1 VAFELEGAWLRELL
15 DALPIP
21 VVVYAPD
28 GTMRFMNRARFEMAG
43 DVKTLGEAVARM
55 SPEHEDGTPFMR
67 EQLPGI
73 RALNGETV
81 TGERMRLI
89 AASGQRIVVVANAS
103 PLRGAGG
110 ELLGAVLVFHD
121 ITKMSELE
129 RGRRELFS
137 MANHD
142 LRTPLTT
149 ILGYTQMA
157 QRQIDRDPQR
167 ALRTLA
173 EIERQTLRMVRLV
186 HDLLDV
192 ARFESGVVPVT
203 PTLGDLSH
211 HVRVG
216 VERHS
221 AEGKIVLQGPDGA
234 LRALFDA
241 DRVDQIIDNL
251 IANALRHTTPGTSV
265 VVKLAVEGTEA
276 IVRVVDQ
283 GAGIVPDEQA
293 RLFTPFYQTPRGR
306 SYGGTGLGLHISR
319 RIAEAHGGRLWLE
332 STGTSGSTFAFALP
346 VQR

>member
-28 GTMRFMNRARFEMAG
+28 GTTRFMNRARVEMAG
-43 DVKTLGEAVARM
+43 DVRTLSEAVARM
-55 SPEHEDGTPFMR
+55 SPEHEDGSPFTR

-73 RALNGETV
+73 RALSGETV
-81 TGERMRLI
+81 TGERMRLT
-89 AASGQRIVVVANAS
+89 AANGQPIVVVANAL
-103 PLRGAGG
+103 PLRDAGG
-110 ELLGAVLVFHD
+110 KLLGAVLVFHD

-129 RGRRELFS
+129 KGRRELFS

-149 ILGYTQMA
+149 VLGYAQLA

-167 ALRTLA
+167 ALRTLR
-173 EIERQTLRMVRLV
+173 EIERQALRMVRLV

-192 ARFESGVVPVT
+192 ARFESGVIPVT
-203 PTLGDLSH
+203 PTLGDLSQ
-211 HVRVG
+211 HVRAG

-221 AEGKIVLQGPDGA
+221 GEGEIVLQAPDTGV
-234 LRALFDA
+234 RAAFDA
-241 DRVDQIIDNL
+241 DRVDQILDNL

-265 VVKLAVEGTEA
+265 VVRLAVESSEA
-276 IVRVVDQ
+276 IVRVVDR
-283 GAGIVPDEQA
+283 GAGIAADEQA

-346 VQR
+346 VER